1 MPDLRY
7 HLISLISVFLALAV
21 GVLLGVAMA
30 DGGVVTQGLR
40 GQIEDVRE
48 RLDDQDREIVERNEE
63 IATLTERAQEEQAVA
78 ERMSQVMI
86 SETLTNLNVTIV
98 AGPFAD
104 ADTTQSIQSAFDDAG
119 SESISLTTLDEPDP
133 AQVTGPEAD
142 PESLYIDE
150 AVEILSEEGE
160 GPPDIIVFVGG
171 RDGAPDQEAYDTGLD
186 TAETN
191 IFETWIE
198 AGIKVIAAEPS
209 TAERTEIPLFLD
221 IGIPS
226 VDYAD
231 RPAGHAALV
240 RLAVTESNGAYG
252 TKDSASEIFPTD
264 PG

>member
-171 RDGAPDQEAYDTGLD
+171 RDGAPDQEAYDTG
-186 TAETN
+186 
-191 IFETWIE
+191 
-198 AGIKVIAAEPS
+198 
-209 TAERTEIPLFLD
+209 
-221 IGIPS
+221 
-226 VDYAD
+226 
-231 RPAGHAALV
+231 
-240 RLAVTESNGAYG
+240 
-252 TKDSASEIFPTD
+252 
-264 PG
+264 